1 MATYSF
7 DPILFTEKVVFAP
20 IGRMVNIPK
29 SWVRPLEEV
38 LLPLSAREF
47 RASCRPGLL
56 APMLPPPAW
65 LNAQRFDGQ
74 VPKEFP
80 NNWYTVPDVGT
91 LPLEVPQGKPLT
103 FARLASHGLQY
114 QSNVSQC
121 MGNGS
126 QPLGKVAKWAR
137 YEFGQNLE
145 LFMTSLERLGNE
157 VEGKNEDL
165 VSQSENEDSQ
175 SSTFT
180 STEGS
185 QTSTF
190 ADESSSP
197 ASIVAVPTPSRRGS
211 RPQPA
216 WTKSSTLVRSADAL
230 KDQAR
235 QGCDGVY
242 STLGEEP
249 LKPTKKKRKVHHC
262 CWEELYYC

>member
-47 RASCRPGLL
+47 RASCRPGPL

-114 QSNVSQC
+114 QSNVTQC
-121 MGNGS
+121 MGDGS

-197 ASIVAVPTPSRRGS
+197 LPLSQCLHLQGEALDPNLLGQSQAHWSGLRMLSKT
-211 RPQPA
+211 RPDKVVTEFTA
-216 WTKSSTLVRSADAL
+216 LWGRSL
-230 KDQAR
+230 
-235 QGCDGVY
+235 
-242 STLGEEP
+242 
-249 LKPTKKKRKVHHC
+249 
-262 CWEELYYC
+262 